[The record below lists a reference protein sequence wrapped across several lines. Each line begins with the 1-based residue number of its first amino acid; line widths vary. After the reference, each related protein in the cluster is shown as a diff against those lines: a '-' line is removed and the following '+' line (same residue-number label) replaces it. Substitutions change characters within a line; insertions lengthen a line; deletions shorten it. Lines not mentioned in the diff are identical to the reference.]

1 MQMKQIGGLRSL
13 YYESRK
19 IMIDN
24 LGFLIHCEKV
34 IINRLES
41 ERDRLSRKHRAIG
54 CTECREVEE
63 RIRQLE
69 EKISLHSDHLTQL
82 KFRQM
87 LFAT

>member
-1 MQMKQIGGLRSL
+1 MKQIGGLGSL
-13 YYESRK
+13 LYESRK
-19 IMIDN
+19 IMMDN
-24 LGFLIHCEKV
+24 LGFLINCEKV

-69 EKISLHSDHLTQL
+69 ERISLHSDHLTQL
-82 KFRQM
+82 KYSQL
-87 LFAT
+87 LFAS